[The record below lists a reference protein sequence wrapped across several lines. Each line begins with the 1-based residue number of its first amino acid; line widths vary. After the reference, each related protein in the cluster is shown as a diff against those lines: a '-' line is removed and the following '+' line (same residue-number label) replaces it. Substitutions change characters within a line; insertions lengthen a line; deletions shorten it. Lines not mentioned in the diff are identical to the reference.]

1 MSDWIKNLK
10 VGDYVFVFWRGG
22 RALKKVEKITP
33 AGNIKVNGILFND
46 SGMERGGDTWSRSY
60 LAEATQEEITSFRKE
75 LTIQRALRLMHETK
89 EVTLEKALKIIEILE
104 DKTE

>member
-22 RALKKVEKITP
+22 RALRKVEKITP

-46 SGMERGGDTWSRSY
+46 NGTERGGYTWSRSY
-60 LAEATQEEITSFRKE
+60 LAEATQEEITSFREE
-75 LTIQRALRLMHETK
+75 LTIKKAIRLMHETK
-89 EVTLEKALKIIEILE
+89 EITLEKALKIIEILG
-104 DKTE
+104 DKAE